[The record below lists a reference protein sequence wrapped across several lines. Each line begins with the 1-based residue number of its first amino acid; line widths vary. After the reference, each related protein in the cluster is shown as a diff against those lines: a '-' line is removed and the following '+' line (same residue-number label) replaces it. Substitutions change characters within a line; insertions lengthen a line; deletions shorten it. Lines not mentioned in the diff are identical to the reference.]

1 MADNIGDDQQPS
13 NRKKPKKSSAKDQ
26 GQPSPKPSARP
37 SPGKQPPKRAPR
49 KAPPK
54 QPGNPYASEMQ
65 SSSSQDSQL
74 QGDSTANSY
83 ESALMQNQAGG
94 APEAAPEEQPESQQ
108 NNQSE
113 RQEDMPQQQPESQDQ
128 PAQQEGQADSSSS
141 QEGQAST
148 NAAQENQGNA
158 PTEEKT
164 GAKPEEKKEPE
175 EAEEGEDEE
184 TEKKPSM
191 ADDVYAKITEAMH
204 TAVGKS
210 GAKPAVPGQEAQ
222 REDQE
227 NQESKEGQEVASEP
241 LEEPQGVPSGAS
253 DNQRQEPETKS
264 EESPP
269 SQNVTQSSESPQEGQ
284 APNAQEPNEEQNPY
298 AVPQTQYTYTPK
310 QEGTAQQ
317 PESQQPVQGAA
328 PGQQASGVYGK
339 VQQGMQVSVTPESP
353 MGPIKA
359 KFEEYKKRQQELKK
373 RRRKRVM
380 KMAAFAIIIV
390 AVIAVVAHVIETL
403 PPPVITTTI
412 NYANLGKVSSCEAI
426 SVPGHY
432 RLTTNIVTGI
442 SSGSCINIVANNV
455 SLDCVGHTIKG
466 SSQYVAN
473 STPVYGIKVVG
484 SSNVSVS
491 DCNVNGFGVGLYSFK
506 SSKVNVTAS
515 NFSNNGLSNIYI
527 NSSKN
532 GSFINNTL
540 LFSRVN
546 GSFAVVGNSTH
557 NVFLNNTVSSD
568 NATGFYINS
577 RNNTFVD
584 NFVSNT
590 PVSFA
595 CGADAMFPI
604 SNIGEGNICQ
614 VSDGCGFVRCSLSNI
629 PGNVSQVSLAP
640 ISINS
645 CGSLNYPGYYNL
657 TGPLNTLY
665 FVNIS
670 DVTSAFYPCLN
681 INASNVVLN
690 CNNYTI
696 SNSATAIYSSGQS
709 NVRVENCR
717 FTNSSYGIVFKN
729 VVNGTASN
737 IYGTHEISA
746 LAMYN
751 STDGF
756 VKGVKSFQNGYGI
769 LLSGTTNT
777 TFADFNT
784 SNNTY
789 GIYVDNS
796 SSNAFLGGTAVSN
809 SKVDVYASINDV
821 NSTSDLMQNT
831 LCTLT
836 NTYWAGCKLKISPN
850 LAFYPETSCL
860 AINRPGEYQLVN
872 NISQA
877 PSDCFNIKTDNV
889 MLNCNGHSVTGN
901 GVGPVVYASGKY
913 NVSVYN
919 CSFRG
924 TPVGVSFS
932 NSTDAVVSNT
942 VIAGTGTAVNFSNV
956 QVFSVTNSTFSL
968 GDTYGL
974 VASSSQGGYVSNN
987 IFSSGSSGDTAILFA
1002 NSTLSSIVNNSVS
1015 SWKTGLLLSGNSTD
1029 NYIENNTISSSS
1041 YDYYCS
1047 GNTVGLGSESG
1058 FVNYGTTK
1066 HDCPSIAAISPT
1078 GPSNLCT
1085 SFSSGITEE
1094 LHSDEVYSAGATCFN
1109 IYANNTV
1116 LNCNGHTI
1124 ISDSNGSF
1132 AAISGAHNV
1141 LLENCYLKG
1150 FNRSVIVRSS
1160 PATVSNIT
1168 LIQAPNATSPS
1179 ISVSDS
1185 SGARLSNLNITSNVY
1200 GLYVDNLSLG
1210 SLSDIYAAANT
1221 SFLFNRLSSSSVSGL
1236 TSAKS
1241 SLVGLELTNST
1252 GNTFSGSAFSGTT
1265 GIECL
1270 YSSAGKTANINS
1282 GGNTYT
1288 SSSGCTWLGSSS

>member
-13 NRKKPKKSSAKDQ
+13 DRKKPKKSSAKDQ

-37 SPGKQPPKRAPR
+37 SSAGKQPPKRSPR

-65 SSSSQDSQL
+65 SSSSPDSQP
-74 QGDSTANSY
+74 QGDSTANAY
-83 ESALMQNQAGG
+83 ESALTQNQPSG
-94 APEAAPEEQPESQQ
+94 APEAAPEAAPEGQPESQQ
-108 NNQSE
+108 S
-113 RQEDMPQQQPESQDQ
+113 PSQDQ
-128 PAQQEGQADSSSS
+128 PAPGQG
-141 QEGQAST
+141 GQTAAST
-148 NAAQENQGNA
+148 AQENASSEGKSEEK
-158 PTEEKT
+158 TEEK
-164 GAKPEEKKEPE
+164 PEENAEEPE
-175 EAEEGEDEE
+175 ETEGQEGEE
-184 TEKKPSM
+184 KPSI
-191 ADDVYAKITEAMH
+191 AEDVYAKITEAMH
-204 TAVGKS
+204 TATGKAGS
-210 GAKPAVPGQEAQ
+210 KPSVPGQEEQ
-222 REDQE
+222 HEEHEEQE
-227 NQESKEGQEVASEP
+227 TASEP
-241 LEEPQGVPSGAS
+241 TEEPQPVPEGSAVNPEEEQQAAKGEEPPSSQTGAQNGES
-253 DNQRQEPETKS
+253 AQAPQEPQAQQE
-264 EESPP
+264 
-269 SQNVTQSSESPQEGQ
+269 PQEG
-284 APNAQEPNEEQNPY
+284 QNPY

-328 PGQQASGVYGK
+328 PGQQASNVYGK
-339 VQQGMQVSVTPESP
+339 VGQGMQVSVTPESP

-359 KFEEYKKRQQELKK
+359 KFEEYKKRQQEIKK
-373 RRRKRVM
+373 RRKKRMM
-380 KMAAFAIIIV
+380 KTAAFAIIIV
-390 AVIAVVAHVIETL
+390 AVIAVVAHVVETL
-403 PPPVITTTI
+403 PPSVITTTI
-412 NYANLGKVSSCEAI
+412 NYANLGKVNSCESI
-426 SVPGHY
+426 GIPGHY

-442 SSGSCINIVANNV
+442 SSGSCISITADNV
-455 SLDCVGHTIKG
+455 SLDCNGHTIKG
-466 SSQYVAN
+466 SSSYVAN
-473 STPVYGIKVVG
+473 TIPVYGIKIAG
-484 SSNVSVS
+484 SRNVSVS
-491 DCNVNGFGVGLYSFK
+491 DCNVNGFGVGLYSFE
-506 SSKVNVTAS
+506 SSRVNVTAS
-515 NFSNNGLSNIYI
+515 NFSDNGLSNIYL

-532 GSFINNTL
+532 GSFIDNNL
-540 LFSRVN
+540 LFSSVN
-546 GSFAVVGNSTH
+546 GSYVVVGSSSH

-595 CGADAMFPI
+595 CGTNAIFPI

-614 VSDGCGFVRCSLSNI
+614 VSDGCGFVRCSIENI
-629 PGNVSQVSLAP
+629 PGNLSHVSLAP

-665 FVNIS
+665 FVNTS

-696 SNSATAIYSSGQS
+696 SNSATAIFSSGQK
-709 NVRVENCR
+709 NVKVENCR
-717 FTNSSYGIVFKN
+717 FTNSSYGIVFSS
-729 VVNGTASN
+729 VVNGTVSN
-737 IYGTHEISA
+737 IYGTHGIST

-756 VKGVKSFQNGYGI
+756 IKGIKSFQNGYGI

-796 SSNAFLGGTAVSN
+796 SANAFIGGTAVSN
-809 SKVDVYASINDV
+809 AKIDVYASINDV

-860 AINRPGEYQLVN
+860 AINRPGDYQLVN

-877 PSDCFNIKTDNV
+877 PSDCFSLNTDNV
-889 MLNCNGHSVTGN
+889 MLDCNGHSVTGN
-901 GVGPVVYASGKY
+901 GVGPVVYSSGKY

-924 TPVGVSFS
+924 TPVGVAFS

-942 VIAGTGTAVNFSNV
+942 VIAGTGTAVNFSGV
-956 QVFSVTNSTFSL
+956 QVFSVTNSTFGP
-968 GDTYGL
+968 GDAYGL
-974 VASSSQGGYVSNN
+974 IASSSQGGYVANN
-987 IFSSGSSGDTAILFA
+987 IFSSGSSGATAIAFS
-1002 NSTLSSIVNNSVS
+1002 NSTLNSVVNNSVS
-1015 SWKTGLLLSGNSTD
+1015 SWSTGLSLAGNSTN
-1029 NYIENNTISSSS
+1029 NYIENNTISTSS

-1047 GNTVGLGSESG
+1047 GNAISLGSENG

-1066 HDCPSIAAISPT
+1066 HDCPSIAVISPT

-1085 SFSSGITEE
+1085 SFSSGITEV
-1094 LHSDEVYSAGATCFN
+1094 LDSDEVYSSGATCFN

-1124 ISDSNGSF
+1124 ISDNGGSF
-1132 AAISGAHNV
+1132 AAISNVHNA

-1150 FNRSVIVRSS
+1150 FNRSVIVRHSSASLYNVTVLQGPNMTS
-1160 PATVSNIT
+1160 PA
-1168 LIQAPNATSPS
+1168 

-1185 SGARLSNLNITSNVY
+1185 SGTHLGSLNITANAY
-1200 GLYVDNLSLG
+1200 GLYIDNLSLSTIG
-1210 SLSDIYAAANT
+1210 SIYSAANT
-1221 SFLFNRLSSSSVSGL
+1221 SFMFNRLSSSSISGL
-1236 TSAKS
+1236 ASAPS

-1252 GNTFSGSAFSGTT
+1252 GNTFADSDFSGTT

-1270 YSSAGKTANINS
+1270 YSSAGKTANVNS
-1282 GGNTYT
+1282 GGNAYT
-1288 SSSGCTWLGSSS
+1288 SSSGCTWLGQPS